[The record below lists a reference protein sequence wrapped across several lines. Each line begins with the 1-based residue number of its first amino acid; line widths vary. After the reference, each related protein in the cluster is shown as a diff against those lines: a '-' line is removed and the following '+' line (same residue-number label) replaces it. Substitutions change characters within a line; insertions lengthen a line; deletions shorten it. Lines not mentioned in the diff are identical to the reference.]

1 MNVFFTCK
9 NTLVILLQLYRLYVV
24 HSEHNKKKSADE
36 ELTHVSII
44 SKGDFGETRRN
55 KSKKTREK
63 DLPGAARCSK
73 REDSVTS
80 RSKR

>member
-24 HSEHNKKKSADE
+24 HSEHTKKKSTDE

-44 SKGDFGETRRN
+44 SKGDFGETTRN
-55 KSKKTREK
+55 KSRKNREK
-63 DLPGAARCSK
+63 DLPGASRYS
-73 REDSVTS
+73 RSEDSEVS